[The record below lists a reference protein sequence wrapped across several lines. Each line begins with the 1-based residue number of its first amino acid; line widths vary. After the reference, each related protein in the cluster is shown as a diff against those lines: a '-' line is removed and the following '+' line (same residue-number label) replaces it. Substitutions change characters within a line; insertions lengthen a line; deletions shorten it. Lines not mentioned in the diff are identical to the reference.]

1 MDKDNKKRI
10 RRNFTDVSPKHSFL
24 KGWNDL
30 KLRDVNAAKEDIM
43 SVLGIKSNATFYRRL
58 RGQIVP
64 TVEEYNQ
71 VLEVFKK
78 YGVKQPY
85 GV

>member
-1 MDKDNKKRI
+1 MGKVKKKRLS
-10 RRNFTDVSPKHSFL
+10 RNFAEIDPKFSFL
-24 KGWNDL
+24 KGWGDL
-30 KLRDVNAAKEDIM
+30 KQRDVDVAKRELM
-43 SVLGIKSNATFYRRL
+43 ETLKIKADATFYRRL

-71 VLEVFKK
+71 VLDVFKK